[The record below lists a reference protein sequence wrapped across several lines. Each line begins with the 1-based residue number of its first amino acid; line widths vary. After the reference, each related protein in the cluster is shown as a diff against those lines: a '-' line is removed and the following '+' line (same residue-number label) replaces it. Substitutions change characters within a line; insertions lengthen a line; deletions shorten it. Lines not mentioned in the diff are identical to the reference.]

1 MTLKYFLSGFF
12 VKIITGLDDTM
23 VHIPIMGTITKT
35 RLGRIAFSTG
45 ILLAIAFAIVLSFLF
60 ASTIKLIPYSKYIS
74 AGLIFLLAIVIYFD
88 VFIHKPREKVERK
101 LKKIKRI
108 SVKRFFKLLSLG
120 FIAAFATVI
129 DDIIAYSSLFLGS
142 FLMTVYVITGIFL
155 ATILELT
162 VIIYF
167 SKKIQKIPYKNSIS
181 AFGLIILGILIL
193 FEVL

>member
-129 DDIIAYSSLFLGS
+129 DDIIAYSSLFFRKYLIRIV
-142 FLMTVYVITGIFL
+142 FLHLV
-155 ATILELT
+155 
-162 VIIYF
+162 
-167 SKKIQKIPYKNSIS
+167 
-181 AFGLIILGILIL
+181 
-193 FEVL
+193 